1 MTLKIGHF
9 LTNIKGSDL
18 SFSIDKILRLDI
30 LNGHSKI
37 GEKMEKKLTN
47 IPKVKLAEL
56 IDNRIK
62 ADGITVANLKIM
74 AELKGIVNDFDWKTN
89 KLGHLTAWE
98 KS

>member
-9 LTNIKGSDL
+9 LTNIKGFDL
-18 SFSIDKILRLDI
+18 PLSIDKIFILDI
-30 LNGHSKI
+30 LNGHSKTRR
-37 GEKMEKKLTN
+37 KMEKKLTN

-56 IDNRIK
+56 IDSRIK

-74 AELKGIVNDFDWKTN
+74 AEIKGIAKNYDWKTN

>member
-1 MTLKIGHF
+1 M
-9 LTNIKGSDL
+9 TNIKGSDFP
-18 SFSIDKILRLDI
+18 FSIDKIFRIDI
-30 LNGHSKI
+30 LNGHLKI
-37 GEKMEKKLTN
+37 GEKMEKKLAN

-56 IDNRIK
+56 IDSRIK

-74 AELKGIVNDFDWKTN
+74 AEIKGIANDYDWKTN